1 MMSTQTFVYPVFFR
15 LLYRY
20 GNIPVTFFLSI
31 YLIPSV
37 INLDKD
43 LIFLLPVSVILIL
56 IYLINK
62 RYLFLYQVVPY
73 KITADEEKL
82 ICSNF
87 FLSNK
92 VTIIYYTDVENLSGG
107 IFSGK
112 LKGLMKVFDGKSKI
126 CIGFFDRI
134 KNAKGL
140 QTIIL
145 SKVNSEVYNNVVES
159 VGLRKKSK

>member
-92 VTIIYYTDVENLSGG
+92 VTIIYFTDVENLSGG